1 MFELGHYKNFLYFSR
16 IFSRNFYSS
25 QNAAITEEK
34 FLGKHMTGKHGFLE
48 PFPRKIFS
56 QIIFDQVK
64 SVTQEYFP
72 HKTLVSAT
80 FAVRQ
85 TDVLARALT

>member
-1 MFELGHYKNFLYFSR
+1 
-16 IFSRNFYSS
+16 
-25 QNAAITEEK
+25 
-34 FLGKHMTGKHGFLE
+34 MTGKHGFLE
-48 PFPRKIFS
+48 PFPMKFFS